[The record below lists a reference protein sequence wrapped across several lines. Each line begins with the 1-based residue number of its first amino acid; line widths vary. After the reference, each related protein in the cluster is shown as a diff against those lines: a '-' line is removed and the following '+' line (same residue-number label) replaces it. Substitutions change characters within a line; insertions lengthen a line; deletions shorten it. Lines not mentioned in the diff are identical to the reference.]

1 MVSMMIMVVNSRM
14 LVVLLM
20 CSSCVMVCLVS
31 IELLVEKLMYIRYI
45 SMIGIIVLYM
55 LNCMW
60 FEIICGNLSCGF
72 CVLCSVI
79 IVLLMNWLSSSV
91 ISD

>member
-1 MVSMMIMVVNSRM
+1 
-14 LVVLLM
+14 
-20 CSSCVMVCLVS
+20 
-31 IELLVEKLMYIRYI
+31 MYIRYI